1 MSKEY
6 RNPFEEDTYETEKE
20 IPEENSSEKRE
31 PKAAKQNNPKK
42 KKAAQGKKQSLMDSI
57 KGAFSK
63 EPKEEIPE
71 MWTGQTSVLDVIA
84 PSSVDNGSR
93 DYIVVDGIYH
103 SYLYVAGYGYRTR
116 NEAA

>member
-31 PKAAKQNNPKK
+31 PKATKQDNPKK
-42 KKAAQGKKQSLMDSI
+42 KKEAQGKKQSLMDSI

-84 PSSVDNGSR
+84 PSSVDNGGH
-93 DYIVVDGIYH
+93 IVEVLTASVH
-103 SYLYVAGYGYRTR
+103 TFL
-116 NEAA
+116 